1 MIVGKV
7 IGNVWATRKDQALN
21 GLKFLVVKPI
31 DHDSDMNRP
40 ELVAADSV
48 GAGIGELVLVVT
60 GSSARRVLD
69 KDQCPLDAMIVG
81 IVDEVEVNCDIEL

>member
-7 IGNVWATRKDQALN
+7 VGNVWATRKDPGLN
-21 GLKFLVVKPI
+21 GLKLLIVKPL
-31 DHDSDMNRP
+31 DHYSGLERP

-60 GSSARRVLD
+60 GSSARRCLD
-69 KDQCPLDAMIVG
+69 KTHCPIDAMIVG
-81 IVDEVEVNCDIEL
+81 IVDEVEVNRLIEL